1 MQSDSIGLEIAM
13 EVRQNL
19 WKIAGSGRSIP
30 RSLLE
35 RARELRKHQTSSEE
49 ILWECLRDR
58 RFLNAKF
65 RRQHNISQ
73 FIADFYCHAAR
84 LVIELDG
91 EIHGSQQVE
100 DANRDLWMEERGLVV
115 LRFGNDQVLDDLAG
129 VLGMIAEVIEP
140 SPLAPLPQ
148 GEGDKSSALPLAKET
163 KHTSSN
169 NANLLPPSP

>member
-1 MQSDSIGLEIAM
+1 MTESETFL
-13 EVRQNL
+13 
-19 WKIAGSGRSIP
+19 KIAGSGRSISP
-30 RSLLE
+30 VLLA
-35 RARELRKHQTSSEE
+35 RARELRKQQTSTEE

-65 RRQHNISQ
+65 RRQHNIGQ

-91 EIHGSQQVE
+91 EIHQSQKIE

-115 LRFGNDQVLDDLAG
+115 LRFRNDEVLDDLVG
-129 VLGMIAEVIEP
+129 VLRVVAEVVEP

-148 GEGDKSSALPLAKET
+148 GEGDKSFALPLAKQIED
-163 KHTSSN
+163 N
-169 NANLLPPSP
+169 IEI

>member
-1 MQSDSIGLEIAM
+1 MTESET
-13 EVRQNL
+13 L

-30 RSLLE
+30 QALLE
-35 RARELRKHQTSSEE
+35 RARELRTQQTPTEE

-65 RRQHNISQ
+65 RRQHNIGQ

-91 EIHGSQQVE
+91 EIHQSQKLE
-100 DANRDLWMEERGLVV
+100 DTNRDLWMEERGLVV
-115 LRFGNDQVLDDLAG
+115 LRFRNDEVLDDLVG
-129 VLGMIAEVIEP
+129 VLRVVAEVVEP

-148 GEGDKSSALPLAKET
+148 GEGDKKDDLQ
-163 KHTSSN
+163 
-169 NANLLPPSP
+169 

>member
-1 MQSDSIGLEIAM
+1 MTESET
-13 EVRQNL
+13 L

-30 RSLLE
+30 QALLE
-35 RARELRKHQTSSEE
+35 RARELRTQQTPTEE

-65 RRQHNISQ
+65 RRQHNIGQ

-91 EIHGSQQVE
+91 EIHQSQKLE
-100 DANRDLWMEERGLVV
+100 DTNRDLWMEERGSVV
-115 LRFGNDQVLDDLAG
+115 LRFRNDEVLDDLVG
-129 VLGMIAEVIEP
+129 VLRVVAEVVEP

-148 GEGDKSSALPLAKET
+148 GEGHKSSALPLAKKI
-163 KHTSSN
+163 KHISTN
-169 NANLLPPSP
+169 NTNILPPSP